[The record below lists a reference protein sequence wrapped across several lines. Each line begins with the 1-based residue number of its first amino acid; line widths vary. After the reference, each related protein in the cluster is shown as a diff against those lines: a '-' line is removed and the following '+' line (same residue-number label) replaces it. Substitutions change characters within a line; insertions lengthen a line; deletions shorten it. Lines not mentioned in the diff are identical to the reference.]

1 MRGLEG
7 KVVVVAGGGSG
18 IGAAT
23 ARRLGEEGAHVVVGD
38 LDPATAMATA
48 QGITANGGR
57 AIAVEFDLADEASV
71 VGLRDRAVA
80 EFGGLDG
87 WHNNAASTSDDTM
100 GRDLVDDAVTLPIDA
115 WDGVFGVNLR
125 GFWFGIRAAVP
136 ALVERG
142 GGAIVNTS
150 SDAAFHGAAN
160 LAAYSS
166 SKAGMLALTRHV
178 ATRWGK
184 DGVRCNVV
192 SPGFILTESLLEAF
206 DQPMLDSALAGANS
220 PRLGQ
225 PGDIAAAVSF
235 LMSDDG
241 SWING
246 QTLNINGG
254 GVMR

>member
-1 MRGLEG
+1 MRGLEE
-7 KVVVVAGGGSG
+7 KVIVIAGGGSG

-23 ARRLGEEGAHVVVGD
+23 ARRLAEEGAHVVVGD
-38 LDPATAMATA
+38 IDPSSATATA
-48 QGITANGGR
+48 QAINTSGGR
-57 AIAVEFDLADEASV
+57 AIAVEFDIADPAAVEH
-71 VGLRDRAVA
+71 LRDRAVE

-87 WHNNAASTSDDTM
+87 WHNNAASITDDTM

-115 WDGVFGVNLR
+115 WDGTFSVNLR
-125 GFWFGIRAAVP
+125 GFWLGIRAAVP

-142 GGAIVNTS
+142 GGAIVNTA
-150 SDAAFHGAAN
+150 SDAAFHGAPN

-178 ATRWGK
+178 AARWGK

-192 SPGFILTESLLEAF
+192 SPGVVLTEALLEAF
-206 DQPMLDSALAGANS
+206 DQTMLDRALAVTNA
-220 PRLGQ
+220 PRLGR
-225 PGDIAAAVSF
+225 PEDIAATVTF

-246 QTLNINGG
+246 QALSVNGG
-254 GVMR
+254 GIMR